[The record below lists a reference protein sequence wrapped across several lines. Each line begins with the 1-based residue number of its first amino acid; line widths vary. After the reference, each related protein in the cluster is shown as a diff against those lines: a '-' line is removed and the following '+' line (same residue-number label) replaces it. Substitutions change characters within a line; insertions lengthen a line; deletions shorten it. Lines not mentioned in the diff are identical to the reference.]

1 MPPRT
6 QYAQHGDQ
14 NIAYQVTGDGP
25 IDILVVPS
33 FVSNIEFWWAHPTM
47 KAWWDQVTS
56 FARLIL
62 FDKLGTGCS
71 DPVSGP
77 RTLEER
83 SDEIQAVMDAVGS
96 ERPVLFG
103 LSEGGPS
110 SIVFAATHPGQ
121 VQALVLFGTF
131 ASGTGMVGSPDEI
144 RAGLFGDGI
153 PERYWPNG
161 QQLERIAAFRQRILD
176 SWGEGKAL
184 ALLVPN
190 QGDAQQQ
197 AMAERLCASPGM
209 ARATM
214 ESAAMIDIRDVL
226 PTVNVPTLVVHA
238 DEDLVPIQAGRYL
251 ADHIPGAR
259 FLEVKGQDHAPWLT
273 QPDLIAGEIEEFLTG
288 VRHVGEPDRVLATV
302 LFTDIVGSTERA
314 AELGDARWRAVIERH
329 GEVTRSEL
337 QRFGGREV
345 KSMGDGFLATFDGPA
360 RAIRCAEAIC
370 GAVRGLG
377 MQVRAGI
384 HTGECEVMG
393 DDVGGIA
400 VHIAARVNALAAPGE
415 VLASR
420 TVRDL
425 VVGSGIAFEDRGM
438 HTLKGVPDQWSLV
451 AVVPEGAARDS
462 PEVNVAKIETP
473 SPRETMRR
481 SDRVAAA
488 VARRAPGVLRAVN
501 RLETR
506 RKASQQAA

>member
-6 QYAQHGDQ
+6 QYAKHGDL
-14 NIAYQVTGDGP
+14 NIAYQVTGEGP
-25 IDILVVPS
+25 IDIVVVPS
-33 FVSNIEFWWAHPTM
+33 FVSNIEFWWAHPVM
-47 KAWWDQVTS
+47 KAWWDRVSS
-56 FARLIL
+56 FARLVL

-77 RTLEER
+77 RTLEQR
-83 SDEIQAVMDAVGS
+83 SDEIKAVMAAVGC

-131 ASGTGMVGSPDEI
+131 ASVGLVDASPDEI
-144 RAGLFGDGI
+144 RAQLEKEGVA
-153 PERYWPNG
+153 ERYWPTAP
-161 QQLERIAAFRQRILD
+161 QLERIAAFRQRILD
-176 SWGEGKAL
+176 SWGEGEAL

-197 AMAERLCASPGM
+197 ATAERLCASPGM

-226 PTVNVPTLVVHA
+226 PTINVPTLVVHA
-238 DEDLVPIQAGRYL
+238 DEDLVPIQSGRYI

-259 FLEVKGQDHAPWLT
+259 FLEVKGRDHAPWLT
-273 QPDLIAGEIEEFLTG
+273 DPDRIAGEIEEFLTG
-288 VRHVGEPDRVLATV
+288 VRHVREPDRVLATV

-314 AELGDARWRAVIERH
+314 AELGDARWRAVLERH

-337 QRFGGREV
+337 ARFGGREV
-345 KSMGDGFLATFDGPA
+345 KSTGDGFLATFDGPA
-360 RAIRCAEAIC
+360 RAIRCAEAIR

-377 MQVRAGI
+377 MEIRAGI

-400 VHIAARVNALAAPGE
+400 IHIAARVNAVAVSGE
-415 VLASR
+415 ILVSR

-425 VVGSGIAFEDRGM
+425 VVGSGIAFEERGTQ
-438 HTLKGVPDQWSLV
+438 TLKGVPGEWSLL
-451 AVVPEGAARDS
+451 AVVPEGAAQES
-462 PEVNVAKIETP
+462 PELKITKIETP

-481 SDRVAAA
+481 SDRIAAA
-488 VARRAPGVLRAVN
+488 VARRAPGVLRAAS
-501 RLETR
+501 RLETHR
-506 RKASQQAA
+506 RARQAT

>member
-6 QYAQHGDQ
+6 QYAKHGDL
-14 NIAYQVTGDGP
+14 NIAYQVKGEGP

-33 FVSNIEFWWAHPTM
+33 FVSNIEFWWAHPVM
-47 KAWWDQVTS
+47 KAWWDRVTS

-77 RTLEER
+77 RTLEQR
-83 SDEIQAVMDAVGS
+83 SDEIKAVMEAVGC

-131 ASGTGMVGSPDEI
+131 ASVGLVDASPDEI
-144 RAGLFGDGI
+144 RAELAKEGVA
-153 PERYWPNG
+153 ERYWPTDA
-161 QQLERIAAFRQRILD
+161 QLERIAAFRQRILD
-176 SWGEGKAL
+176 SWGDGEAL

-190 QGDAQQQ
+190 MGDAQQQ
-197 AMAERLCASPGM
+197 ATAERLCASPGM

-226 PTVNVPTLVVHA
+226 PTINVPTLVVHA
-238 DEDLVPIQAGRYL
+238 DEDLVPIQSGRYI

-259 FLEVKGQDHAPWLT
+259 FLEVKGRDHAPWLT
-273 QPDLIAGEIEEFLTG
+273 EPDLIAGEIEEFLTG
-288 VRHVGEPDRVLATV
+288 VRHVREPDRVLATV

-314 AELGDARWRAVIERH
+314 AELGDARWRAVLERH

-337 QRFGGREV
+337 ARFGGREV
-345 KSMGDGFLATFDGPA
+345 KSTGDGFLASFDGPA
-360 RAIRCAEAIC
+360 RAIRCAEAIR

-377 MQVRAGI
+377 MEIRAGI

-400 VHIAARVNALAAPGE
+400 IHIAARVNAVAVPGE
-415 VLASR
+415 ILVSR

-425 VVGSGIAFEDRGM
+425 VVGSGIAFEERGSQ
-438 HTLKGVPDQWSLV
+438 TLKGVPGEWSLL
-451 AVVPEGAARDS
+451 AVVPEGAAQES
-462 PEVNVAKIETP
+462 PEVKITKIETP
-473 SPRETMRR
+473 SPRESMRR
-481 SDRVAAA
+481 LDRIAAA
-488 VARRAPGVLRAVN
+488 VARRAPGVLRTAS

-506 RKASQQAA
+506 RRARQAT